1 MRTKQFPE
9 NVVDLE
15 SFSLAFRPLT
25 HSTEIIQYT
34 RYPYTKETITKINSK
49 LRSYLVDFSSG
60 DSSLIASLTA
70 LYLMVPGIF
79 ELRSHKDQSNN
90 KFWTIFDTTS
100 SIYIDFRSENPCL
113 ESSQKQAD
121 SDQKEDLPD
130 LSSPVFKSVFDLLVK
145 VQQTAKR
152 YEVDEIITLENQ
164 VQAGFLQDKKNL
176 DYLYNLGVFGNFTKD
191 P

>member
-1 MRTKQFPE
+1 MRTDQFPE

-25 HSTEIIQYT
+25 NSTEIIQYT

-49 LRSYLVDFSSG
+49 LKSHLVDFSSG
-60 DSSLIASLTA
+60 DTSLIASLTA
-70 LYLMVPGIF
+70 LYLVVPGIL
-79 ELRSHKDQSNN
+79 ELRSYRDQSDN
-90 KFWTIFDTTS
+90 KFWTIFHTAS
-100 SIYIDFRSENPCL
+100 SIHIDFRSGTPCL

-121 SDQKEDLPD
+121 SNQKEDLPN

-164 VQAGFLQDKKNL
+164 GQAGFLQ
-176 DYLYNLGVFGNFTKD
+176 F
-191 P
+191 

>member
-1 MRTKQFPE
+1 MRAKQFPE

-34 RYPYTKETITKINSK
+34 RSPYTKETITKINSK

-79 ELRSHKDQSNN
+79 ELRSYKDQSNN

-100 SIYIDFRSENPCL
+100 SIYIDFRSETPCL

-145 VQQTAKR
+145 VHQTAKR

>member
-15 SFSLAFRPLT
+15 SFSLAFRPLI
-25 HSTEIIQYT
+25 HGTEIIQYT
-34 RYPYTKETITKINSK
+34 RQPYTKETNKKINSK

-70 LYLMVPGIF
+70 LYLVVPGIL
-79 ELRSHKDQSNN
+79 ELRSYKDQSGN
-90 KFWTIFDTTS
+90 KFWTIFHTAS
-100 SIYIDFRSENPCL
+100 SIQIDFGSENRCL
-113 ESSQKQAD
+113 ESSQKQTD

-164 VQAGFLQDKKNL
+164 GQAGFLQDKKNL
-176 DYLYNLGVFGNFTKD
+176 DYLYNLGVFGTFTKD
-191 P
+191 S